1 MQNRIIINKKEIQ
14 EVINKIRDSKNII
27 FIPRNDESGKNPF
40 SFFSEIGIDFTD
52 AINIIK
58 GLSYKD
64 YQYTLLDSK
73 NKFTFMYVFNK
84 SIRNVK
90 SYIKIGFKSDKTV
103 VISFHKKMFED

>member
-40 SFFSEIGIDFTD
+40 SFFSEI
-52 AINIIK
+52 NIIK
-58 GLSYKD
+58 GLSYRD